1 MDLKK
6 INLKQIRAFS
16 RTSPILFS
24 LGFTLLA
31 ILANETFS
39 KLNDLLLPHNIWGDI
54 LDEVV
59 FIIWPVALVLIFGFG
74 FIFRQRGIRA
84 TVGAAL
90 LMFLG
95 LGFMLVWQLVF
106 MIRDPATEWKAPL
119 EIFAKIL
126 MLLGVGFR
134 EEILYRGVV
143 TNAIARKYGSTTKGL
158 WITLLTSGVLFA
170 SIHLTNVF
178 HGVSLTGML
187 MQTFSAIIGG
197 VLFGAIYL
205 RGGSIW
211 GIALLH
217 SLNDLF
223 PVINSTF
230 TNVAENL
237 STAQVVSNYRPGL
250 IQIIFLAG
258 NLLLA
263 AFLLRKSKRQKI
275 FNRIQKLNASEE
287 ANF

>member
-6 INLKQIRAFS
+6 INKETIREFI

-31 ILANETFS
+31 ILVNETFS
-39 KLNDLLLPHNIWGDI
+39 RILRLLPDSVWMDI
-54 LDEVV
+54 LIELV
-59 FIIWPVALVLIFGFG
+59 FIIWPVALVMIFGFG
-74 FIFRQRGIRA
+74 FIFRRRGIRA

-90 LMFLG
+90 PMFLVFGFG
-95 LGFMLVWQLVF
+95 LVLQLVF
-106 MIRDPATEWKAPL
+106 MSRDPATEWKAPL
-119 EIFAKIL
+119 EIFTKIL
-126 MLLGVGFR
+126 MLIGVGFR

-143 TNAIARKYGSTTKGL
+143 ANAIARKYGSTTKGL
-158 WITLLTSGVLFA
+158 WITALSSGVMFA

-178 HGVSLTGML
+178 HGVSFSGML
-187 MQTFSAIIGG
+187 MQTSSAIIGG
-197 VLFGAIYL
+197 VLFCAIYL
-205 RGGSIW
+205 RSGSIL
-211 GIALLH
+211 GMALLH

-230 TNVAENL
+230 TNAAENL
-237 STAQVVSNYRPGL
+237 STAQMVSYYRPGL

-275 FNRIQKLNASEE
+275 FDRIEQLKSSEMAE
-287 ANF
+287 F

>member
-6 INLKQIRAFS
+6 INKETIREFI

-31 ILANETFS
+31 ILVNETFS
-39 KLNDLLLPHNIWGDI
+39 RILRLLPDSVWMDI
-54 LDEVV
+54 LIELV
-59 FIIWPVALVLIFGFG
+59 FIIWPVALVMIFGFG
-74 FIFRQRGIRA
+74 FIFRRRGIRA

-90 LMFLG
+90 PMFLVFGFG
-95 LGFMLVWQLVF
+95 LVLQLVF
-106 MIRDPATEWKAPL
+106 MSRDPATEWKAPL
-119 EIFAKIL
+119 EIFTKIL
-126 MLLGVGFR
+126 MLIGVGFR

-143 TNAIARKYGSTTKGL
+143 ANAIARKYGSTTKGL
-158 WITLLTSGVLFA
+158 WITALSSGVMFA

-178 HGVSLTGML
+178 HGVSFSGML
-187 MQTFSAIIGG
+187 MQTRSAIIGG
-197 VLFGAIYL
+197 VLFCAIYL
-205 RGGSIW
+205 RSGSIW
-211 GIALLH
+211 GMALLH

-230 TNVAENL
+230 TNAAENL
-237 STAQVVSNYRPGL
+237 STAQMVSNYRPGL

-275 FNRIQKLNASEE
+275 FDRIEQLKSSEMAE
-287 ANF
+287 F

>member
-1 MDLKK
+1 MDLKR
-6 INLKQIRAFS
+6 INLRKIRDFS
-16 RTSPILFS
+16 RTSPIYFS
-24 LGFTLLA
+24 LGFTLLT
-31 ILANETFS
+31 ILVNEIFS
-39 KLNDLLLPHNIWGDI
+39 RLLRLLPDSVWMDI
-54 LDEVV
+54 LNELV

-84 TVGAAL
+84 TVGTAL
-90 LMFLG
+90 PMFLVF
-95 LGFMLVWQLVF
+95 GFGLVWQLVF
-106 MIRDPATEWKAPL
+106 MSRDPATEWKSGL
-119 EIFAKIL
+119 EIFSNVL
-126 MLLGVGFR
+126 VCLGVGFR
-134 EEILYRGVV
+134 EEILYRGVNI
-143 TNAIARKYGSTTKGL
+143 NAIARKYGNTAKGL

-178 HGVSLTGML
+178 HGVSLTGTL
-187 MQTFSAIIGG
+187 MQTASAIIGG
-197 VLFGAIYL
+197 ILFGAIYL

-230 TNVAENL
+230 TNAAENQ
-237 STAQVVSNYRPGL
+237 TAAQVVSNYRPGL

-263 AFLLRKSKRQKI
+263 AFLLRKSKRKKI
-275 FNRIQKLNASEE
+275 FDRIQQMQSSEMAE
-287 ANF
+287 F

>member
-1 MDLKK
+1 MELKK
-6 INLKQIRAFS
+6 INREKIRDFI
-16 RTSPILFS
+16 RTSPISFS
-24 LGFTLLA
+24 LGFTLLT
-31 ILANETFS
+31 ILLNETFS
-39 KLNDLLLPHNIWGDI
+39 RLLHLFPEGVWMEI
-54 LDEVV
+54 LSELV

-74 FIFRQRGIRA
+74 FIFRRRGIRA

-90 LMFLG
+90 PMFLVF
-95 LGFMLVWQLVF
+95 GFGLVWQLGF
-106 MIRDPATEWKAPL
+106 MSRDPAAEWKAPL

-126 MLLGVGFR
+126 TVLGVGFR

-143 TNAIARKYGSTTKGL
+143 ANAIARKYGNTAKGL
-158 WITLLTSGVLFA
+158 WITVFISGVMFA

-178 HGVSLTGML
+178 HGVSFAGTL
-187 MQTFSAIIGG
+187 MQTASAIIGG
-197 VLFGAIYL
+197 ILFGAIYL

-230 TNVAENL
+230 TN
-237 STAQVVSNYRPGL
+237 TAQNQSAAQVISNYRPGL

-258 NLLLA
+258 NLLLV

-275 FNRIQKLNASEE
+275 FDRIQQMNSSELAE
-287 ANF
+287 S

>member
-6 INLKQIRAFS
+6 INMKQIREFS

-24 LGFTLLA
+24 LGFTLLS
-31 ILANETFS
+31 ILVHETFS
-39 KLNDLLLPHNIWGDI
+39 RILRLLPDNVWMDI
-54 LDEVV
+54 LNELV

-90 LMFLG
+90 PMFLG

-106 MIRDPATEWKAPL
+106 MIRDPATEWKTPL
-119 EIFAKIL
+119 EIFTKLLI
-126 MLLGVGFR
+126 LLGVGFR

-143 TNAIARKYGSTTKGL
+143 ANAVARKYGSTTKGL
-158 WITLLTSGVLFA
+158 WITAFCSGVMFA

-178 HGVSLTGML
+178 HGVSLTGAL

-197 VLFGAIYL
+197 VFFCAIYL

-217 SLNDLF
+217 CLNDLF
-223 PVINSTF
+223 PVITSTF
-230 TNVAENL
+230 TNVEKNL
-237 STAQVVSNYRPGL
+237 SEVQIISSYRPGL

-258 NLLLA
+258 YLLLA

-275 FNRIQKLNASEE
+275 FDRIQKLNAAEE
-287 ANF
+287 ANS

>member
-6 INLKQIRAFS
+6 INKETIREFI

-31 ILANETFS
+31 ILVNETFS
-39 KLNDLLLPHNIWGDI
+39 RILRLLPDSVWMDI
-54 LDEVV
+54 LIELV
-59 FIIWPVALVLIFGFG
+59 FIIWPVALVMIFGFG
-74 FIFRQRGIRA
+74 FIFRRRGIRA

-90 LMFLG
+90 PMFLVFGFG
-95 LGFMLVWQLVF
+95 LVLQLVF
-106 MIRDPATEWKAPL
+106 MSRDPATEWKAPL
-119 EIFAKIL
+119 EIFTKIL
-126 MLLGVGFR
+126 MLIGVGFR

-143 TNAIARKYGSTTKGL
+143 ANAIARKYGSTTKGL
-158 WITLLTSGVLFA
+158 WITALSSGVMFA

-178 HGVSLTGML
+178 HGVSFSGML
-187 MQTFSAIIGG
+187 MQTSSAIIGG
-197 VLFGAIYL
+197 VLFCAIYL
-205 RGGSIW
+205 RSGSIL
-211 GIALLH
+211 GMALLH

-223 PVINSTF
+223 PMINSTF
-230 TNVAENL
+230 TNAAENL
-237 STAQVVSNYRPGL
+237 STAQMVSYYRPGL

-275 FNRIQKLNASEE
+275 FDRIQQMNSSET
-287 ANF
+287 AKC

>member
-6 INLKQIRAFS
+6 INLRKIRDFS
-16 RTSPILFS
+16 RTSPIYFS

-31 ILANETFS
+31 ILVHETFS
-39 KLNDLLLPHNIWGDI
+39 GLFRLLPDNVWMDI
-54 LDEVV
+54 LNELV

-74 FIFRQRGIRA
+74 FIFRRRGIRA

-90 LMFLG
+90 PMFLG

-106 MIRDPATEWKAPL
+106 MIRDPATEWKTPL
-119 EIFAKIL
+119 EIFTKLLI
-126 MLLGVGFR
+126 LLGVGFR

-143 TNAIARKYGSTTKGL
+143 ANAVARKYGSTTKGL
-158 WITLLTSGVLFA
+158 WITAFISGVTFA

-178 HGVSLTGML
+178 HGVSLTGTL
-187 MQTFSAIIGG
+187 MQTFSAIFGG
-197 VLFGAIYL
+197 VFFCAIYL

-211 GIALLH
+211 AIALLH

-223 PVINSTF
+223 PVITSTF
-230 TNVAENL
+230 TNAEKNL
-237 STAQVVSNYRPGL
+237 SEVQVISNYRPGL

-258 NLLLA
+258 YLLVA

-275 FNRIQKLNASEE
+275 FDRIQKLNSSEE